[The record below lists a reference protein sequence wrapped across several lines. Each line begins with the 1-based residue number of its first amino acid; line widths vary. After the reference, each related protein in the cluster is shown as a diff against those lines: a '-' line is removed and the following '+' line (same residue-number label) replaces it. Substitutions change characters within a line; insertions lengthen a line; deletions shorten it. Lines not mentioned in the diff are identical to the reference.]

1 LRSSPGPRS
10 LPASTTTEWVRAR
23 ERCLREARRI
33 VRDPSAADDV
43 VQEALLRGWRRR
55 ADCKTPDAP
64 LPWLL
69 AITRNEALRYGA
81 RPQHASEIAVEDPS
95 AWDASPA
102 AADGDPIVDR
112 LNVQAALARLD
123 DQDRR
128 LLRMRYENDLTQTE
142 IARRL
147 GVPEGTV
154 KVRLHRLR
162 HHLRGEIA

>member
-1 LRSSPGPRS
+1 MRSGAVPVHPNSDWG
-10 LPASTTTEWVRAR
+10 RAR
-23 ERCLREARRI
+23 ERLLREARRY
-33 VRDPSAADDV
+33 VRDPTAADDV
-43 VQEALLRGWRRR
+43 VQEALLRGWKGMDR
-55 ADCKTPDAP
+55 CKTPDTP

-69 AITRNEALRYGA
+69 AITRNEALRYRA
-81 RPQHASEIAVEDPS
+81 RPQHASEIAVEDPA
-95 AWDASPA
+95 AWDDAPMPSE
-102 AADGDPIVDR
+102 ADPVVDR
-112 LNVQAALARLD
+112 LHVQAALARLAD
-123 DQDRR
+123 PDRR

>member
-1 LRSSPGPRS
+1 MGSRGPLNAGSP
-10 LPASTTTEWVRAR
+10 AEWGHTR
-23 ERCLREARRI
+23 ERLLREARRY

-55 ADCKTPDAP
+55 ESCKTPETP

-81 RPQHASEIAVEDPS
+81 RPQHASEIAVEDPA
-95 AWDASPA
+95 AWDAAPNSGE
-102 AADGDPIVDR
+102 GDPVVER
-112 LNVQAALARLD
+112 LSVQAAVARLAD
-123 DQDRR
+123 PDRR
-128 LLRMRYENDLTQTE
+128 LLRMRYENDLTQPE